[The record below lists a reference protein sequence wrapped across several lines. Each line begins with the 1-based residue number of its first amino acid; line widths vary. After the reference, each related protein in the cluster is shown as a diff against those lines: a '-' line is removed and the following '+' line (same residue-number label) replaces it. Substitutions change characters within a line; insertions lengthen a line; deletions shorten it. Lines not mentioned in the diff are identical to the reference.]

1 MEVLDRAGVKY
12 LIKKISE
19 KFSGSLKEVT
29 YAELKTLRDNS
40 QLTPGQQYRIID
52 YITTTNQENTLAAGH
67 QFDIIVTAN
76 DNKTLN
82 EKAKAIQ
89 HEGTSYFAN
98 NDLNAWQIW
107 YCLDNDGDRF
117 AWGGIASEKIKSI
130 SSTEQTFTF
139 DNTISYILFYD
150 KKFVLNIGEEVSI
163 CSGPPTYVTLLEDG
177 KSLLVRCSSESFITS
192 SKPITIHFSYSGT
205 GVIYRM
211 IDEFGNDCP
220 YDFKNIQFRNPIDVE
235 DVYYY
240 YTFSCFN
247 NNNSYYL
254 DASLL
259 ISDSN
264 TSSVLDSKPK
274 CYNNIINSY
283 IVDKLYKLP
292 NNIIKCNKSSS
303 SRSHD
308 NRFGTNCYNNFLG
321 VACDNNTFVSSC
333 HDNHLTD
340 NCTGNSFG
348 NSCYNNILDSSDGNS
363 FGFNCFNNN
372 LNSSNNNSFG
382 DECWKNVLDSSD
394 NNIFEDSCRNHSLGD
409 GCEYNY
415 FRYDSYN
422 IVLGSRCMFNV
433 FGYDCSTIVFG
444 NNCYHNVFGNE
455 CFNISFRLD
464 YSTSATPLNY
474 CCYNRFHDRCRYMII
489 WNDAQPTTSNQ
500 LKNINVIGEVRGTSS
515 AYESINITDF
525 NAAHEI
531 KVAKNSKGEIK
542 IYCEADLI
550 A

>member
-19 KFSGSLKEVT
+19 KFSGSIKKVT

-89 HEGTSYFAN
+89 HDGTSYFAN

-117 AWGGIASEKIKSI
+117 AWGGIASEKIKST
-130 SSTEQTFTF
+130 SSPTEQTFTF
-139 DNTISYILFYD
+139 DKTISYILFEN
-150 KKFVLNIGEEVSI
+150 KKYVLNIGEEVSI
-163 CSGPPTYVTLLEDG
+163 YSGMRLYVTLLKDG
-177 KSLLVRCSSESFITS
+177 QSLRVRDNDSFIS
-192 SKPITIHFSYSGT
+192 SSRPITVHFSYSGT

-220 YDFKNIQFRNPIDVE
+220 YDFKNIRFRHPIDAE
-235 DVYYY
+235 DVSYY
-240 YTFSCFN
+240 YTFSLYKYGN
-247 NNNSYYL
+247 TNYT

-259 ISDSN
+259 FSDSD
-264 TSSVLDSKPK
+264 TSSVLDSKPM

-283 IVDKLYKLP
+283 IVDKSYRLP
-292 NNIIKCNKSSS
+292 NNICITQNNTSVYN
-303 SRSHD
+303 
-308 NRFGTNCYNNFLG
+308 NRFGTNCRNNFLG
-321 VACDNNTFVSSC
+321 IACNNNSFGYGS

-340 NCTGNSFG
+340 NCGGNSFG
-348 NSCYNNILDSSDGNS
+348 SGCYDNILDSSDGNS
-363 FGFNCFNNN
+363 FGYSCYNHNLYYSDYNSFGEQCGNNI
-372 LNSSNNNSFG
+372 LDSSSNNTFGNSCSRNSLGKNCNYNYFKENFDYGVFGSSCSRNSFG
-382 DECWKNVLDSSD
+382 
-394 NNIFEDSCRNHSLGD
+394 RN
-409 GCEYNY
+409 
-415 FRYDSYN
+415 
-422 IVLGSRCMFNV
+422 
-433 FGYDCSTIVFG
+433 CSKIVFG
-444 NNCYHNVFGNE
+444 DVCCDNVFGNDCYE
-455 CFNISFRLD
+455 ISFRSD

-474 CCYNRFHDRCRYMII
+474 CYHNHFHDQCRYMII
-489 WNDAQPTTSNQ
+489 WNNTQPTTSNQ

-515 AYESINITDF
+515 SYESINITDL
-525 NAAHEI
+525 NASYEI